1 MAVVKGLSVGD
12 IFEDGGLYYEVKAVH
27 EDGSY
32 YSEKTEKPEE
42 RPAENPGAAANITTT
57 KKKRT
62 RK

>member
-1 MAVVKGLSVGD
+1 MAVARGLSVGD

-42 RPAENPGAAANITTT
+42 RPAENPGAAANITT